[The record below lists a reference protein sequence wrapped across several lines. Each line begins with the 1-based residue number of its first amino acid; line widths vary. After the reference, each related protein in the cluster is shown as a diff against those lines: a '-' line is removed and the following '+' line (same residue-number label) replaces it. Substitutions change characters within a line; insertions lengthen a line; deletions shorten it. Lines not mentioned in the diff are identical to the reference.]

1 MATGGD
7 RAPMG
12 RRAKAGLRAA
22 AVLVIVGGLGIAW
35 MATRPSVSKLCTL
48 GASIDEV
55 GAATPEAA
63 RIRWAAQLGLDV
75 DIEAPDRV
83 SGSGDRVTARYH
95 LEAPDVPVADPDRTW
110 FQEVVTE
117 RDDDGVWRVASAN
130 ECQQWTI
137 A

>member
-1 MATGGD
+1 MDYELDVDLA
-7 RAPMG
+7 
-12 RRAKAGLRAA
+12 LAA
-22 AVLVIVGGLGIAW
+22 AVLEVESHHSKTGWDQPARLYALVDTAHIVEHEPAL
-35 MATRPSVSKLCTL
+35 
-48 GASIDEV
+48 
-55 GAATPEAA
+55 
-63 RIRWAAQLGLDV
+63 AAQLGLDV